1 HYVPCYQIHIAP
13 IAAPFPY
20 TTLFRSL
27 RRIKSE
33 RISMPWGGV
42 YAHRILQLRNR
53 DAIEDNAAVAQRI
66 TKGSGAGT
74 IGRAESA
81 DQLGRQARLI
91 RYDGSN
97 VPASHDLVDDSSA
110 VGHSLTLAEWQV
122 VRAIGMEGMPNVEE
136 CWPVAQ
142 PQVAHG
148 EQPECT

>member
-1 HYVPCYQIHIAP
+1 MRAKHIRVPSRYSGSRVGRKQRP
-13 IAAPFPY
+13 
-20 TTLFRSL
+20 L

-66 TKGSGAGT
+66 TKGSGTGT

-122 VRAIGMEGMPNVEE
+122 VRAIGLEE
-136 CWPVAQ
+136 VNRVAV
-142 PQVAHG
+142 PWIRYSV
-148 EQPECT
+148 

>member
-1 HYVPCYQIHIAP
+1 MRAKNIRVPSRYSGSRVGRKQRP
-13 IAAPFPY
+13 
-20 TTLFRSL
+20 L

-33 RISMPWGGV
+33 RISMTWGGV

-66 TKGSGAGT
+66 TKGSGTGT

-97 VPASHDLVDDSSA
+97 VPASHDLLDDSSA
-110 VGHSLTLAEWQV
+110 VGHSLTPPQWHV
-122 VRAIGMEGMPNVEE
+122 VRASGSEGMSIADN
-136 CWPVAQ
+136 
-142 PQVAHG
+142 
-148 EQPECT
+148 